1 MSIERKDVENIA
13 HLARLHLA
21 PADLEEVTRSIAN
34 ILALIDEMQ
43 SVSTQGVVPL
53 AHALETGTPLRDDRV
68 TEQNRREPLQAVAPS
83 VENGLYLVPKV
94 IE

>member
-21 PADLEEVTRSIAN
+21 PGDLDEVARSIGN

-43 SVSTQGVVPL
+43 SVSTDGVAPL
-53 AHALETGTPLRDDRV
+53 AHTLDTGTRLREDRV
-68 TEQNRREPLQAVAPS
+68 TEQDKRETLLALAPR
-83 VENGLYLVPKV
+83 VERGLFLVPKV